1 MYINSEGVTFMA
13 RMRKDGKY
21 INCYLDAE
29 IHAKLFEY
37 CKANHETK
45 TAVIEKALIDYIDKK
60 KKSK

>member
-1 MYINSEGVTFMA
+1 MA

-29 IHAKLFEY
+29 IHGKLFEY